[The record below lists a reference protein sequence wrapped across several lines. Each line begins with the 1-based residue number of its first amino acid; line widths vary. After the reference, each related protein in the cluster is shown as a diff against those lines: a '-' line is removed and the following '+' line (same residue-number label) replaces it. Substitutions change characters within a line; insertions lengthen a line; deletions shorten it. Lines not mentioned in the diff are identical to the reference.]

1 MEIKGKVHCLFEQS
15 GVFKNE
21 FIKLGI
27 KALDYDIQNKFDET
41 DYIIDLFYQIESEYE
56 GETSIFGSINQEDLI
71 IAFFPCTYFSCM
83 SQMLISYTHKNYSKY
98 TPLEKCNAI
107 LERSKNREY
116 YFSIAVKM
124 ICIAKERNLRLIMEN
139 PWSEQTF
146 LKQNFPFK
154 PTFID
159 KDRTLRGDYFVKPTA
174 YWFINCE
181 PTCGKTIQPRK
192 RGKAI
197 CEIPNDHN
205 PGICNTERSIISSD
219 YARNFICDFIIGK
232 PQQNTQLSLFDL

>member
-1 MEIKGKVHCLFEQS
+1 MKIDGKVYCLFEQS

-27 KALDYDIQNKFDET
+27 EALDYDIQNEFDET
-41 DYIIDLFYQIESEYE
+41 DYIIDLFHQIELEYD
-56 GETSIFGSINQEDLI
+56 GKTSIFSSMVEKDLV

-83 SQMLISYTHKNYSKY
+83 SQMLISYTHKNYQKY
-98 TPLEKCNAI
+98 TPMERCKSI
-107 LERSKNREY
+107 LERSKKREY
-116 YFSIAVKM
+116 YFSLAVKL
-124 ICIAKERNLRLIMEN
+124 ICIAKNRNLRLIMEN

-159 KDRTLRGDYFVKPTA
+159 KDRTLRGDYYVKPTA

-181 PTCGKTIQPRK
+181 PTNGKTIQQRK

-205 PGICNTERSIISSD
+205 PGICNTERSLISSD
-219 YARNFICDFIIGK
+219 YARNFICDFILGK
-232 PQQNTQLSLFDL
+232 RQKNSELSLFDL